1 MLDNPVI
8 VLGAPRSGT
17 TWVGKIFDSH
27 PDVLYRHE
35 PDLVLREA
43 RLPWTVPDE
52 EMAACLPL
60 AREYLQRL
68 LRTPTL
74 KSAGQ
79 LPLFPKNYHFAGA
92 RQLRGGIIATL
103 KIIEA
108 ATGSR
113 RLRSYRVPDLVRPDR
128 HPTLRPV
135 MKSVTAQ
142 GLAGLFA
149 AACPDARLVLVLR
162 HPCGQISSTMRGR
175 REKRFESGVAPA
187 GILAIPLA
195 RKYGLTERQLK
206 AASRIELHAWQW
218 VVSTETAVQ
227 ALDGRPNSRLLVYE
241 ELCREPIAGARTLF
255 AFCGLDWNTQTETF
269 IGESTTDGTTERYY
283 GVVRDPLAAANRW
296 RTELEEDDQRT
307 IIDIVG
313 RTPLAKYWPETAAA
327 ALPQRDRQPGSSSK
341 AAVGS
346 Q

>member
-1 MLDNPVI
+1 MFNNAVI

-35 PDLVLREA
+35 PDLVLRES
-43 RLPWTVPDE
+43 RLPWTVPDS
-52 EMAACLPL
+52 EMAALVPI

-79 LPLFPKNYHFAGA
+79 LPLFPKNYHVAGA
-92 RQLRGGIIATL
+92 RQLRGGIITAL

-108 ATGSR
+108 TTGSR
-113 RLRSYRVPDLVRPDR
+113 RLRSYHVPDLVRPDR
-128 HPTLRPV
+128 HPALRPV
-135 MKSVTAQ
+135 MKSITAQ

-149 AACPDARLVLVLR
+149 EACPDARLVLALR

-175 REKRFESGVAPA
+175 REKRFESGVTPA
-187 GILAIPLA
+187 GILAIPLS
-195 RKYGLTERQLK
+195 REYGLTEPQLK

-218 VVSTETAVQ
+218 VVSTETAVR
-227 ALDGRPNSRLLVYE
+227 ALDGRPNSLLLVYE
-241 ELCREPIAGARTLF
+241 DLCREPIAGARALF
-255 AFCGLDWNTQTETF
+255 AFCGLDWNPQTENF

-283 GVVRDPLAAANRW
+283 GVVRNPLAAANRW
-296 RTELEEDDQRT
+296 RTELNQDDQRK
-307 IIDIVG
+307 IIDIVS
-313 RTPLAKYWPETAAA
+313 RTPLARYWPETAAA
-327 ALPQRDRQPGSSSK
+327 QPHQDRQPESS
-341 AAVGS
+341 ATVAVGS
-346 Q
+346 K